1 VEEFADRYGPWAVV
15 AGASTGLGAA
25 FADECASRGLNVVV
39 LARRREL
46 LEQTAAGIRDR
57 HGVEVR
63 PVTLDMA
70 DPEVGTKLAGATD
83 DIDVGLAIYNAAAE
97 PQGPFIETPLEDLL
111 SNITVNCA
119 TPTIFCYHFA
129 PKMAA
134 RGKGGIVLVSSMA
147 ALQGIKIFTHYGA
160 GKAYELILGEGLWDE
175 LRDLGVDALTY
186 VVGSTATPNFLEN
199 ARQMAA
205 PDPAELE
212 KLVGAG
218 ALENA
223 APRSPESVAAALFD
237 QIGAGPRAYSHPDDK
252 ASAEA
257 DATKTREEVVSAI
270 GKMTSLFWR

>member
-1 VEEFADRYGPWAVV
+1 MVGFADRYGPWAVV

-39 LARRREL
+39 FARRREL
-46 LEQTAAGIRDR
+46 LEETAAGIRDR

-63 PVTLDMA
+63 AVPLDMA
-70 DPEVGTKLAGATD
+70 DPELDAKAAGATD
-83 DIDVGLAIYNAAAE
+83 DVDVGLVIFNAAAE
-97 PQGPFIETPLEDLL
+97 PQGPFIQTPLEELL
-111 SNITVNCA
+111 TNVTVNCTA
-119 TPTIFCYHFA
+119 PTVFCHRFA
-129 PKMAA
+129 PAMAA

-175 LRDLGVDALTY
+175 LRDHGVDALAY

-199 ARQMAA
+199 ARQMAV

-212 KLVGAG
+212 KLTGVG

-252 ASAEA
+252 TRAEA
-257 DATKTREEVVSAI
+257 DAGKTRDEVVSSM